1 MPCLYIRREKR
12 KKTFNPLFALSGT
25 CDLLPESEARYQP
38 PKAAAHLVAPWCDS
52 ARARGI
58 AAEPPSRR
66 SAKRKAVKVMERIAR
81 RERRNAA
88 KRLAQNHQKTKKIKP
103 IENKLF

>member
-1 MPCLYIRREKR
+1 MPCLYIRREKC
-12 KKTFNPLFALSGT
+12 KKTFNPLFALSG
-25 CDLLPESEARYQP
+25 
-38 PKAAAHLVAPWCDS
+38 